1 MSKHTVLFELGC
13 EELPPK
19 NLKTLRD
26 ALQAETVKGL
36 KDAGLAFDLI
46 EAYAA
51 PRRLALKI
59 INVDA
64 AQADTQKRFDGPA
77 VQAAYDAEGKPTKAL
92 EGFMRGQGITAD
104 QVSTFQA
111 GKVEKVCYLKDV
123 QGQSLD
129 ALLPQILQTAL
140 DNLPIAKRMRSA
152 ASRTEFVRPV
162 KWVVL
167 LKDNAVVDATIQD
180 HKAGNVT
187 YGHRFHAPEA
197 ITLANAD
204 AYLDALRA
212 AKVVAN
218 FEERQAIIDQQVK
231 ALADEVNAIAIVPTD
246 LRDEVTALVEWPVAL
261 RASFEERFLAV
272 PQEALITT
280 MQDNQKYFCLVNA
293 DNKLQ
298 PYFITVSNIESK
310 DPTQIIEGNEKVVRP
325 RLSDAEFFFLQDQ
338 KQPLASRKEKLA
350 NMVFQAQ
357 LGTLWNK
364 SERIAKLA
372 VALSAI
378 TGANPADAEKAALLA
393 KCDLTSE
400 LVGEFPELQ
409 GIAGTYYARIE
420 GENDEVAEALGEQY
434 LPKFAG
440 DVLPQTKTG
449 TTIALADRLDTLTGI
464 FGIGQAPTGSKD
476 PFALRRSAIG
486 ILRLVTENNL
496 DVSIEELISLAAD
509 QYKFE
514 RKVLKLKTSTKSLD
528 DKIISANAKLP
539 ENLEGKWYV
548 DTSKIKGNAE
558 LPQPE
563 IEICTIL
570 TSPTVIQDAVAFLEG
585 RYRAKYEDQG
595 VAVDVIQAVQALSP
609 KSPLDFDKRVT
620 AVNHFRNLPEAAAL
634 AAANKRVANILA
646 KEAAPTGEIVES
658 KLLEDAEKALYAE
671 IQNVLPVVQPLLAAK
686 DYTAAL
692 SKLAA
697 LRAPIDAFFEGVM
710 VMADDAELK
719 ANRLRLLAQLRDLF
733 TSVADISVLQH

>member
-19 NLKTLRD
+19 SLKTLRD

-36 KDAGLAFDLI
+36 KDAGLAFDSI

-59 INVDA
+59 VNVDG

-92 EGFMRGQGITAD
+92 EGFMRGQGISID

-123 QGQSLD
+123 KGQSLD
-129 ALLPQILQTAL
+129 VLLPQILQTAL
-140 DNLPIAKRMRSA
+140 DHLPVAKRMRSA

-167 LKDNAVVDATIQD
+167 LKDDQVIDATIQD
-180 HKAGNVT
+180 HTAGNVT
-187 YGHRFHAPEA
+187 YGHRFHAPDA

-212 AKVVAN
+212 AKVVAS

-231 ALADEVNAIAIVPTD
+231 ALADEVNAIAIVPAD

-280 MQDNQKYFCLVNA
+280 MQDNQKYFCLVNS
-293 DNKLQ
+293 DHKLQ

-310 DPTQIIEGNEKVVRP
+310 DPKQIIEGNEKVVRP

-338 KQPLASRKEKLA
+338 KQPLASRSEKLA

-357 LGTLWNK
+357 LGTLWDK
-364 SERIAKLA
+364 TVRIAMLGVELTKFT
-372 VALSAI
+372 SAQV
-378 TGANPADAEKAALLA
+378 ADAERAAMLS

-409 GIAGTYYARIE
+409 GIAGTYYARLE

-440 DVLPQTKTG
+440 DVLPKTKTG
-449 TTIALADRLDTLTGI
+449 TTIALADRLDTLVGI

-486 ILRLVTENNL
+486 ILRLIIENNL
-496 DVSIEELISLAAD
+496 DVTIEALVNSALHAYGALITD
-509 QYKFE
+509 PN
-514 RKVLKLKTSTKSLD
+514 KTRS
-528 DKIISANAKLP
+528 
-539 ENLEGKWYV
+539 
-548 DTSKIKGNAE
+548 
-558 LPQPE
+558 
-563 IEICTIL
+563 
-570 TSPTVIQDAVAFLEG
+570 DAVAFLEG

-595 VAVDVIQAVQALSP
+595 VQVDVIQAVQAMSP
-609 KSPLDFDKRVT
+609 ASPLDFDKRVN

-646 KEAAPTGEIVES
+646 KEAAPEGSVVEAN
-658 KLLEDAEKALYAE
+658 LVEDAEKALFAE
-671 IQNVLPVVQPLLAAK
+671 LAKITPVVEPLFAAK

-692 SKLAA
+692 SALAA
-697 LRAPIDAFFEGVM
+697 LRVPVDAFFDGVM

-719 ANRLRLLAQLRDLF
+719 ANRLRMLAQLRDLF
-733 TSVADISVLQH
+733 TKVADISVLQH

>member
-19 NLKTLRD
+19 SLKTLRD
-26 ALQAETVKGL
+26 ALKAETEKGL
-36 KDAGLAFDLI
+36 KDAGLNFSAI

-59 INVDA
+59 VDVDA

-92 EGFMRGQGITAD
+92 EGFMRGQGITVD

-111 GKVEKVCYLKDV
+111 GKVEKICYLKDV
-123 QGQSLD
+123 KGQSLD
-129 ALLPQILQTAL
+129 QLLPQILQNAL

-167 LKDNAVVDATIQD
+167 LKDDQIVNATIQD
-180 HKAGNVT
+180 HQAGNVT

-204 AYLDALRA
+204 AYLDALRKA
-212 AKVVAN
+212 YVIAN
-218 FEERQAIIDQQVK
+218 FEERQAIIDGQVK
-231 ALADEVNAIAIVPTD
+231 ALADEVNATAIVPSD
-246 LRDEVTALVEWPVAL
+246 LRDEVTSLVEWPVAL

-272 PQEALITT
+272 PQEALITS

-293 DNKLQ
+293 EGKLQ

-310 DPTQIIEGNEKVVRP
+310 DPQQIIEGNEKVVRP

-338 KQPLASRKEKLA
+338 KKPLASRSEKLA
-350 NMVFQAQ
+350 NMVFQAE

-372 VALSAI
+372 VALAPI
-378 TGANPADAEKAALLA
+378 TGAKVEDAEKAALLA

-409 GIAGTYYARIE
+409 GIAGTYYARLE

-440 DVLPQTKTG
+440 DVLPKTKTG

-496 DVSIEELISLAAD
+496 DVSIEELIKLALAAYGD
-509 QYKFE
+509 
-514 RKVLKLKTSTKSLD
+514 VLKDHDKTL
-528 DKIISANAKLP
+528 A
-539 ENLEGKWYV
+539 
-548 DTSKIKGNAE
+548 
-558 LPQPE
+558 
-563 IEICTIL
+563 
-570 TSPTVIQDAVAFLEG
+570 DAVAFLEG

-609 KSPLDFDKRVT
+609 KSPLDFDKRVN

-646 KEAAPTGEIVES
+646 KEATPEGAVVEVN
-658 KLLEDAEKALYAE
+658 LVEAAEKALFAE
-671 IQNVLPVVQPLLAAK
+671 LQAITPVVEPLLAAK
-686 DYTAAL
+686 DYTEAL

-697 LRAPIDAFFEGVM
+697 LRAPIDAFFDGVM
-710 VMADDAELK
+710 VMAEDAELK
-719 ANRLRLLAQLRDLF
+719 ANRLRLLAQLRGLF

>member
-19 NLKTLRD
+19 SLKTLRD

-36 KDAGLAFDLI
+36 KDAGLAFDSI

-59 INVDA
+59 VNVDG

-92 EGFMRGQGITAD
+92 EGFMRGQGISID

-123 QGQSLD
+123 KGQSLD
-129 ALLPQILQTAL
+129 VLLPQILQTAL
-140 DNLPIAKRMRSA
+140 DHLPVAKRMRSA

-167 LKDNAVVDATIQD
+167 LKDDQVIDATIQD
-180 HKAGNVT
+180 HTAANVT
-187 YGHRFHAPEA
+187 YGHRFHAPDA

-212 AKVVAN
+212 AKVVAS

-231 ALADEVNAIAIVPTD
+231 ALADEVNAIAIVPAD
-246 LRDEVTALVEWPVAL
+246 LRDEVTSLVEWPVAL

-280 MQDNQKYFCLVNA
+280 MQDNQKYFCLVNS
-293 DNKLQ
+293 DHKLQ

-310 DPTQIIEGNEKVVRP
+310 DPKQIIEGNEKVVRP

-338 KQPLASRKEKLA
+338 KQPLASRSEKLA

-357 LGTLWNK
+357 LGTLWDK
-364 SERIAKLA
+364 TVRIAMLA
-372 VALSAI
+372 VELTKF
-378 TGANPADAEKAALLA
+378 TGAQVADAERAAMLS

-409 GIAGTYYARIE
+409 GIAGTYYARLE

-440 DVLPQTKTG
+440 DVLPKTKTG
-449 TTIALADRLDTLTGI
+449 TTIALADRLDTLVGI

-486 ILRLVTENNL
+486 ILRLIIENNL
-496 DVSIEELISLAAD
+496 NVTIEALVNSALHAYGALITD
-509 QYKFE
+509 PN
-514 RKVLKLKTSTKSLD
+514 KTRS
-528 DKIISANAKLP
+528 
-539 ENLEGKWYV
+539 
-548 DTSKIKGNAE
+548 
-558 LPQPE
+558 
-563 IEICTIL
+563 
-570 TSPTVIQDAVAFLEG
+570 DAVAFLEG

-595 VAVDVIQAVQALSP
+595 VQVDVIQAVQAMSP
-609 KSPLDFDKRVT
+609 ASPLDFDKRVN

-646 KEAAPTGEIVES
+646 KEAAPEGSVVEAN
-658 KLLEDAEKALYAE
+658 LVEDAEKALFAE
-671 IQNVLPVVQPLLAAK
+671 LAKITPVVEPLFAAK

-692 SKLAA
+692 SALAA
-697 LRAPIDAFFEGVM
+697 LRVPVDAFFDGVM

-719 ANRLRLLAQLRDLF
+719 ANRLRMLAQLRDLF
-733 TSVADISVLQH
+733 TKVADISVLQH

>member
-19 NLKTLRD
+19 SLKTLRD

-36 KDAGLAFDLI
+36 KDAGLAFDSI

-59 INVDA
+59 MNVDG
-64 AQADTQKRFDGPA
+64 AQVDTQKRFDGPA

-92 EGFMRGQGITAD
+92 EGFMRGQGISID

-123 QGQSLD
+123 KGQSLD
-129 ALLPQILQTAL
+129 VLLPQILQTAL
-140 DNLPIAKRMRSA
+140 DHLPVAKRMRSA

-167 LKDNAVVDATIQD
+167 LKDDQVIEASIQD
-180 HKAGNVT
+180 HTAGNVT
-187 YGHRFHAPEA
+187 YGHRFHAPDA

-212 AKVVAN
+212 AKVVAS

-231 ALADEVNAIAIVPTD
+231 ALADEVNAIAIVPAD

-280 MQDNQKYFCLVNA
+280 MQDNQKYFCLVNS
-293 DNKLQ
+293 DHKLQ

-310 DPTQIIEGNEKVVRP
+310 DPKQIIEGNEKVVRP

-338 KQPLASRKEKLA
+338 KQPLASRSEKLA

-357 LGTLWNK
+357 LGTLWDK
-364 SERIAKLA
+364 TVRIAMLA
-372 VALSAI
+372 VELTKF
-378 TGANPADAEKAALLA
+378 TGAQVADAERAAMLS

-409 GIAGTYYARIE
+409 GIAGTYYARLE

-440 DVLPQTKTG
+440 DVLPKTKTG
-449 TTIALADRLDTLTGI
+449 TTIALADRLDTLVGI

-486 ILRLVTENNL
+486 ILRLIIENNL
-496 DVSIEELISLAAD
+496 DVTIEALVNSALHTYGALITD
-509 QYKFE
+509 PN
-514 RKVLKLKTSTKSLD
+514 KTRS
-528 DKIISANAKLP
+528 
-539 ENLEGKWYV
+539 
-548 DTSKIKGNAE
+548 
-558 LPQPE
+558 
-563 IEICTIL
+563 
-570 TSPTVIQDAVAFLEG
+570 DAVAFLEG

-595 VAVDVIQAVQALSP
+595 VQVDVIQAVQAMSP
-609 KSPLDFDKRVT
+609 ASPLDFDKRVN

-646 KEAAPTGEIVES
+646 KEAAPEGLVVEAS
-658 KLLEDAEKALYAE
+658 LIEDAEKALFAE
-671 IQNVLPVVQPLLAAK
+671 LAKITPVVEPLFAAK

-692 SKLAA
+692 SALAA
-697 LRAPIDAFFEGVM
+697 LRAPVDAFFDGVM
-710 VMADDAELK
+710 VMADDSELK

-733 TSVADISVLQH
+733 TKVADISVLQH

>member
-1 MSKHTVLFELGC
+1 MSKYTVLFELGC

-19 NLKTLRD
+19 SLKTLRD

-36 KDAGLAFDLI
+36 KDAGLAFDSI

-59 INVDA
+59 VNVDG

-92 EGFMRGQGITAD
+92 EGFMRSQGISID

-123 QGQSLD
+123 KGQSLD
-129 ALLPQILQTAL
+129 VLLPQILQTAL
-140 DNLPIAKRMRSA
+140 DHLPVAKRMRSA

-167 LKDNAVVDATIQD
+167 LKDDQVIEASIQD
-180 HKAGNVT
+180 HTAGNVT
-187 YGHRFHAPEA
+187 YGHRFHAPDA

-204 AYLDALRA
+204 AYLDALRT
-212 AKVVAN
+212 AKVVAS

-231 ALADEVNAIAIVPTD
+231 ALADEVNAIAIVPAD
-246 LRDEVTALVEWPVAL
+246 LRDEVTSLVEWPVAL

-280 MQDNQKYFCLVNA
+280 MQDNQKYFCLINS
-293 DNKLQ
+293 DHKLQ

-310 DPTQIIEGNEKVVRP
+310 DPKQIIEGNEKVVRP

-338 KQPLASRKEKLA
+338 KQPLASRSEKLA

-357 LGTLWNK
+357 LGTLWDK
-364 SERIAKLA
+364 TVRIAMLA
-372 VALSAI
+372 VELTKFTSAQV
-378 TGANPADAEKAALLA
+378 ADAERAAMLS

-409 GIAGTYYARIE
+409 GIAGTYYARLE

-440 DVLPQTKTG
+440 DVLPKTKTG
-449 TTIALADRLDTLTGI
+449 TTIALADRLDTLVGI

-486 ILRLVTENNL
+486 ILRLIIENNL
-496 DVSIEELISLAAD
+496 DVTIEALVNSALHAYGALITD
-509 QYKFE
+509 PN
-514 RKVLKLKTSTKSLD
+514 KTRS
-528 DKIISANAKLP
+528 
-539 ENLEGKWYV
+539 
-548 DTSKIKGNAE
+548 
-558 LPQPE
+558 
-563 IEICTIL
+563 
-570 TSPTVIQDAVAFLEG
+570 DAVAFLEG

-595 VAVDVIQAVQALSP
+595 VQVDVIQAVQAMSP
-609 KSPLDFDKRVT
+609 ASPLDFDKRVN

-646 KEAAPTGEIVES
+646 KEAAPEGLVVEAN
-658 KLLEDAEKALYAE
+658 LVEDAEKALFAE
-671 IQNVLPVVQPLLAAK
+671 LAKITPVVEPLFAAK

-692 SKLAA
+692 SALAA
-697 LRAPIDAFFEGVM
+697 LRAPVDAFFDGVM
-710 VMADDAELK
+710 VMADDADLK
-719 ANRLRLLAQLRDLF
+719 ANRLRMLAQLRDLF
-733 TSVADISVLQH
+733 TKVADISVLQH

>member
-19 NLKTLRD
+19 SLKKLRD
-26 ALQAETVKGL
+26 ALNAETAKGL
-36 KDAGLAFDLI
+36 KDAGLAFDSI

-59 INVDA
+59 VNLDG

-77 VQAAYDAEGKPTKAL
+77 VQAAFDAEGKPTRAL

-104 QVSTFQA
+104 QVTTFQA

-129 ALLPQILQTAL
+129 VLLPQILQAAL

-167 LKDNAVVDATIQD
+167 LKDNDVIDATIQD
-180 HKAGNVT
+180 HQAANVT

-197 ITLANAD
+197 ITLAHAD
-204 AYLDALRA
+204 EYLAKLKTAY
-212 AKVVAN
+212 VIAN
-218 FEERQAIIDQQVK
+218 FEERQAIIDGQVK
-231 ALADEVNAIAIVPTD
+231 ALADEVNAIAIVPSD

-272 PQEALITT
+272 
-280 MQDNQKYFCLVNA
+280 QDNQKYFCLVNA

-310 DPTQIIEGNEKVVRP
+310 DPAQIIEGNEKVVRP

-350 NMVFQAQ
+350 NMVFQAE

-372 VALSAI
+372 VALAPI

-409 GIAGTYYARIE
+409 GIAGTYYARLE
-420 GENDEVAEALGEQY
+420 GENHEVAEALGEQY

-464 FGIGQAPTGSKD
+464 FGINQAPTGSKD

-496 DVSIEELISLAAD
+496 DVSIEDLIKLALAAYGD
-509 QYKFE
+509 VVKDHA
-514 RKVLKLKTSTKSLD
+514 KTL
-528 DKIISANAKLP
+528 A
-539 ENLEGKWYV
+539 
-548 DTSKIKGNAE
+548 
-558 LPQPE
+558 
-563 IEICTIL
+563 
-570 TSPTVIQDAVAFLEG
+570 DAVNFLEG

-609 KSPLDFDKRVT
+609 KSPLDFDKRVN

-646 KEAAPTGEIVES
+646 KETAPTGEVVEAN
-658 KLLEDAEKALYAE
+658 LVEDAEKALFAE
-671 IQNVLPVVQPLLAAK
+671 LAKINPVVQPLFAAK

-692 SKLAA
+692 SALAA

-733 TSVADISVLQH
+733 TKVADISVLQH

>member
-19 NLKTLRD
+19 SLKTLRD
-26 ALQAETVKGL
+26 ALRAETVKGL
-36 KDAGLAFDLI
+36 KDAGLAFDSI

-59 INVDA
+59 VNVDG

-92 EGFMRGQGITAD
+92 EGFMRGQGISID

-123 QGQSLD
+123 KGQSLD
-129 ALLPQILQTAL
+129 VLLPQILQTAL
-140 DNLPIAKRMRSA
+140 DHLPVAKRMRSA

-167 LKDNAVVDATIQD
+167 LKDDQVIDATIQD
-180 HKAGNVT
+180 HTAGNVT
-187 YGHRFHAPEA
+187 YGHRFHAPDA

-212 AKVVAN
+212 AKVVAS

-231 ALADEVNAIAIVPTD
+231 ALADEVNAIAIVPAD
-246 LRDEVTALVEWPVAL
+246 LRDEVTSLVEWPVAL

-280 MQDNQKYFCLVNA
+280 MQDNQKYFCLVNS
-293 DNKLQ
+293 DHKLQ

-310 DPTQIIEGNEKVVRP
+310 DPKQIIEGNEKVVRP

-338 KQPLASRKEKLA
+338 KQPLASRSEKLA

-357 LGTLWNK
+357 LGTLWDK
-364 SERIAKLA
+364 TVRIAMLA
-372 VALSAI
+372 VELTKF
-378 TGANPADAEKAALLA
+378 TGAQVADAERAAMLS

-409 GIAGTYYARIE
+409 GIAGTYYARLE

-440 DVLPQTKTG
+440 DVLPKTKTG
-449 TTIALADRLDTLTGI
+449 TTIALSDRLDTLVGI

-486 ILRLVTENNL
+486 ILRLIIENNL
-496 DVSIEELISLAAD
+496 DVTIEALVNSALHAYGALITD
-509 QYKFE
+509 PN
-514 RKVLKLKTSTKSLD
+514 KTRS
-528 DKIISANAKLP
+528 
-539 ENLEGKWYV
+539 
-548 DTSKIKGNAE
+548 
-558 LPQPE
+558 
-563 IEICTIL
+563 
-570 TSPTVIQDAVAFLEG
+570 DAVAFLEG

-595 VAVDVIQAVQALSP
+595 VQVDVIQAVQAMSP
-609 KSPLDFDKRVT
+609 ASPLDFDKRVN

-646 KEAAPTGEIVES
+646 KEAAPEGLVVEAS
-658 KLLEDAEKALYAE
+658 LIEDAEKALFAE
-671 IQNVLPVVQPLLAAK
+671 LAKITPVVEPLFAAK

-692 SKLAA
+692 SALAA
-697 LRAPIDAFFEGVM
+697 LRAPVDAFFDGVM
-710 VMADDAELK
+710 VMADDSELK

-733 TSVADISVLQH
+733 TKVADISVLQH

>member
-19 NLKTLRD
+19 SLKTLRD

-123 QGQSLD
+123 KGQSLD
-129 ALLPQILQTAL
+129 VLLPQILQTAL

-167 LKDNAVVDATIQD
+167 LKDNDVVDATIQD

-204 AYLDALRA
+204 TYLDALRA

-231 ALADEVNAIAIVPTD
+231 ALADEVNAIAIVPAD

-464 FGIGQAPTGSKD
+464 FGIGQLPTGSKD

-486 ILRLVTENNL
+486 ILRLIIENEI
-496 DVSIEELISLAAD
+496 DC
-509 QYKFE
+509 
-514 RKVLKLKTSTKSLD
+514 SLD
-528 DKIISANAKLP
+528 DLLKPAIKQYEL
-539 ENLEGKWYV
+539 ENRIADPVKTFRETY
-548 DTSKIKGNAE
+548 
-558 LPQPE
+558 QF
-563 IEICTIL
+563 L
-570 TSPTVIQDAVAFLEG
+570 TG
-585 RYRAKYEDQG
+585 RYRAMYEDQG
-595 VAVDVIQAVQALSP
+595 ISVDTILAVSELPYTPQTF
-609 KSPLDFDKRVT
+609 PLDFDKRIK
-620 AVNHFRNLPEAAAL
+620 AVQFFRELPEAAAL

-646 KEAAPTGEIVES
+646 KEATPEGAVVEA
-658 KLLEDAEKALYAE
+658 KLVEDAEKALFAE
-671 IQNVLPVVQPLLAAK
+671 LQAITPVVEPLLAAK
-686 DYTAAL
+686 DYTEAL

-719 ANRLRLLAQLRDLF
+719 ANRLRLLVQLRDLF
-733 TSVADISVLQH
+733 TSVADVSVLQH

>member
-19 NLKTLRD
+19 SLKTLRD

-36 KDAGLAFDLI
+36 KDAGLAFDSI

-59 INVDA
+59 VNVDG

-92 EGFMRGQGITAD
+92 EGFMRGQGISID

-123 QGQSLD
+123 KGQSLD
-129 ALLPQILQTAL
+129 VLLPQILQTAL
-140 DNLPIAKRMRSA
+140 DHLPVAKRMRSA

-167 LKDNAVVDATIQD
+167 LKDDQVIDATIQD
-180 HKAGNVT
+180 HTAANVT
-187 YGHRFHAPEA
+187 YGHRFHAPDA

-212 AKVVAN
+212 AKVVAS

-231 ALADEVNAIAIVPTD
+231 ALADEVNAIAIVPAD
-246 LRDEVTALVEWPVAL
+246 LRDEVTSLVEWPVAL

-280 MQDNQKYFCLVNA
+280 MQDNQKYFCLVNS
-293 DNKLQ
+293 DHKLQ

-310 DPTQIIEGNEKVVRP
+310 APKQIIEGNEKVVRP

-338 KQPLASRKEKLA
+338 KQPLASRSEKLA

-357 LGTLWNK
+357 LGTLWDK
-364 SERIAKLA
+364 TVRIAMLA
-372 VALSAI
+372 VELTKF
-378 TGANPADAEKAALLA
+378 TGAQVADAERAAMLS

-409 GIAGTYYARIE
+409 GIAGTYYARLE

-440 DVLPQTKTG
+440 DVLPKTKTG
-449 TTIALADRLDTLTGI
+449 TTIALADRLDTLVGI

-486 ILRLVTENNL
+486 ILRLIIENNL
-496 DVSIEELISLAAD
+496 DVTIEALVNSALHAYGALITD
-509 QYKFE
+509 PN
-514 RKVLKLKTSTKSLD
+514 KTRS
-528 DKIISANAKLP
+528 
-539 ENLEGKWYV
+539 
-548 DTSKIKGNAE
+548 
-558 LPQPE
+558 
-563 IEICTIL
+563 
-570 TSPTVIQDAVAFLEG
+570 DAVAFLEG

-595 VAVDVIQAVQALSP
+595 VQVDVIQAVQAMSP
-609 KSPLDFDKRVT
+609 ASPLDFDKRVN

-646 KEAAPTGEIVES
+646 KEAAPEGSVVEAN
-658 KLLEDAEKALYAE
+658 LVEDAEKALFAE
-671 IQNVLPVVQPLLAAK
+671 LAKITPVVEPLFAAK

-692 SKLAA
+692 SALAA
-697 LRAPIDAFFEGVM
+697 LRAPVDAFFDGVM
-710 VMADDAELK
+710 VMADDTDLK
-719 ANRLRLLAQLRDLF
+719 ANRLRMLAQLRDLF
-733 TSVADISVLQH
+733 TKVADISVLQH

>member
-19 NLKTLRD
+19 SLKTLRD
-26 ALQAETVKGL
+26 ALKAETEKGL
-36 KDAGLAFDLI
+36 KDAGLNFATI

-59 INVDA
+59 VDVDA

-92 EGFMRGQGITAD
+92 EGFMRGQGITVD

-123 QGQSLD
+123 KGQNLD
-129 ALLPQILQTAL
+129 QLLPQILQNAL

-167 LKDNAVVDATIQD
+167 LKDDQVVDATIQD

-204 AYLDALRA
+204 AYLDALRKA
-212 AKVVAN
+212 YVIAN
-218 FEERQAIIDQQVK
+218 FEERQAIIDGQVK
-231 ALADEVNAIAIVPTD
+231 ALADEVNATAIVPSD
-246 LRDEVTALVEWPVAL
+246 LRDEVTSLVEWPVAL

-272 PQEALITT
+272 PQEALITS

-293 DNKLQ
+293 EGKLQ

-310 DPTQIIEGNEKVVRP
+310 DPQQIIEGNEKVVRP

-338 KQPLASRKEKLA
+338 KQPLASRKTKLA

-372 VALSAI
+372 VELAKI
-378 TGANPADAEKAALLA
+378 TGATAADAEKAALLA

-409 GIAGTYYARIE
+409 GIAGTYYARLE

-440 DVLPQTKTG
+440 DVLPKTKTG

-496 DVSIEELISLAAD
+496 DVSIEALIKLALAAYGD
-509 QYKFE
+509 
-514 RKVLKLKTSTKSLD
+514 VLKDHYKTL
-528 DKIISANAKLP
+528 A
-539 ENLEGKWYV
+539 
-548 DTSKIKGNAE
+548 
-558 LPQPE
+558 
-563 IEICTIL
+563 
-570 TSPTVIQDAVAFLEG
+570 DAVAFLEG

-609 KSPLDFDKRVT
+609 KSPLDFDKRVN

-646 KEAAPTGEIVES
+646 KEATPEGAVVEVN
-658 KLLEDAEKALYAE
+658 LVETAEKALFAE
-671 IQNVLPVVQPLLAAK
+671 LQAITPVVEPLLAAK
-686 DYTAAL
+686 DYTEAL

-697 LRAPIDAFFEGVM
+697 LRAPIDAFFDGVM
-710 VMADDAELK
+710 VMAEDAELK
-719 ANRLRLLAQLRDLF
+719 ANRLRLLAQLRGLF

>member
-19 NLKTLRD
+19 SLKTLRD
-26 ALQAETVKGL
+26 ALTAETVKGL
-36 KDAGLAFDLI
+36 NDAGLAFDAI

-59 INVDA
+59 VNVDG

-77 VQAAYDAEGKPTKAL
+77 KQAAFDAEGKPTKAL
-92 EGFMRGQGITAD
+92 EGFMRGQGITVD

-123 QGQSLD
+123 KGQSLD
-129 ALLPQILQTAL
+129 VLLPQILQTAL

-167 LKDNAVVDATIQD
+167 LKDNDVVDATIQD

-204 AYLDALRA
+204 AYLDALRKA
-212 AKVVAN
+212 YVIAN
-218 FEERQAIIDQQVK
+218 FEERQAIIDGQVK
-231 ALADEVNAIAIVPTD
+231 ALADEVNAIAIVPSD

-409 GIAGTYYARIE
+409 GIAGTYYARLE

-440 DVLPQTKTG
+440 DVLPKTKTG

-496 DVSIEELISLAAD
+496 DVSIEELIKLALTAYGD
-509 QYKFE
+509 VIKDHD
-514 RKVLKLKTSTKSLD
+514 KTL
-528 DKIISANAKLP
+528 A
-539 ENLEGKWYV
+539 
-548 DTSKIKGNAE
+548 
-558 LPQPE
+558 
-563 IEICTIL
+563 
-570 TSPTVIQDAVAFLEG
+570 DAVAFLEG

-595 VAVDVIQAVQALSP
+595 VEVDVIQAVQALSP
-609 KSPLDFDKRVT
+609 KSPLDFDKRVN

-658 KLLEDAEKALYAE
+658 KLVEDAEKALYTE
-671 IQNVLPVVQPLLAAK
+671 IQNLLPVVQPLLAAK
-686 DYTAAL
+686 DYTEAL

-697 LRAPIDAFFEGVM
+697 LRAPIDAFFDNVM
-710 VMADDAELK
+710 VMAEDAELK
-719 ANRLRLLAQLRDLF
+719 ANRLRILAQLRGLF
-733 TSVADISVLQH
+733 TAVADISVLQH

>member
-19 NLKTLRD
+19 SLKTLRD

-123 QGQSLD
+123 KGQSLD
-129 ALLPQILQTAL
+129 VLLPQILQTAL

-167 LKDNAVVDATIQD
+167 LKDNTVVEATIQD

-197 ITLANAD
+197 IILANAD

-231 ALADEVNAIAIVPTD
+231 ALADEVNAIAIVPAD

-280 MQDNQKYFCLVNA
+280 MQDNQKYFCLVNS

-357 LGTLWNK
+357 LGTLWDK

-372 VALSAI
+372 VALAPI

-464 FGIGQAPTGSKD
+464 FGIGQLPTGSKD
-476 PFALRRSAIG
+476 PFTLRRSAIG
-486 ILRLVTENNL
+486 ILRLIIENEI
-496 DVSIEELISLAAD
+496 DC
-509 QYKFE
+509 
-514 RKVLKLKTSTKSLD
+514 SLD
-528 DKIISANAKLP
+528 DLLKPAIKQYEL
-539 ENLEGKWYV
+539 ENRIADPVKTFRETY
-548 DTSKIKGNAE
+548 
-558 LPQPE
+558 QF
-563 IEICTIL
+563 L
-570 TSPTVIQDAVAFLEG
+570 TG
-585 RYRAKYEDQG
+585 RYRAMYEDQG
-595 VAVDVIQAVQALSP
+595 ISVDTILAVSELPYTPQTF
-609 KSPLDFDKRVT
+609 PLDFDKRIK
-620 AVNHFRNLPEAAAL
+620 AVQFFRELPEAAAL

-646 KEAAPTGEIVES
+646 KEATPEGAVVEA
-658 KLLEDAEKALYAE
+658 KLVEDAEKALFAE
-671 IQNVLPVVQPLLAAK
+671 LQAITPVVEPLLAAK
-686 DYTAAL
+686 DYTEAL

-697 LRAPIDAFFEGVM
+697 LRAPIDAFFDGVM
-710 VMADDAELK
+710 VMADDADLK

-733 TSVADISVLQH
+733 TAIADVSVLQS

>member
-19 NLKTLRD
+19 SLKTLRD

-36 KDAGLAFDLI
+36 KDAGLNFASI

-59 INVDA
+59 VDIDA

-92 EGFMRGQGITAD
+92 EGFMRGQGITVE
-104 QVSTFQA
+104 QLSTFQA

-123 QGQSLD
+123 KGQSLD

-167 LKDNAVVDATIQD
+167 LKDDQVIEATIQD

-197 ITLANAD
+197 VTLAHANDYLAALEK
-204 AYLDALRA
+204 AY
-212 AKVVAN
+212 VVAN
-218 FEERQAIIDQQVK
+218 FEKRQATIQEQVK
-231 ALADEVNAIAIVPTD
+231 KLADEVNATAIVPAD
-246 LRDEVTALVEWPVAL
+246 LLDEVTSLVEWPVAL
-261 RASFEERFLAV
+261 RATFEERYLAV

-280 MQDNQKYFCLVNA
+280 MQDNQKYFCLINA
-293 DNKLQ
+293 EGKLQ

-357 LGTLWNK
+357 LGTLWDK
-364 SERIAKLA
+364 STRIAKLA
-372 VALSAI
+372 VALSSI
-378 TGANPADAEKAALLA
+378 TGVNPADAEKAALLA

-420 GENDEVAEALGEQY
+420 GENTEVSEALGEQY

-440 DVLPQTKTG
+440 DVLPKTKTG
-449 TTIALADRLDTLTGI
+449 TTIALADRLDTLVGI

-486 ILRLVTENNL
+486 ILRLIIENEL
-496 DVSIEELISLAAD
+496 DVTIEELVNLALQGYGD
-509 QYKFE
+509 IVKDHD
-514 RKVLKLKTSTKSLD
+514 KTR
-528 DKIISANAKLP
+528 A
-539 ENLEGKWYV
+539 
-548 DTSKIKGNAE
+548 
-558 LPQPE
+558 
-563 IEICTIL
+563 
-570 TSPTVIQDAVAFLEG
+570 DAVAFLEG

-595 VAVDVIQAVQALSP
+595 VAVDVLQAVQALAP
-609 KSPLDFDKRVT
+609 KSPLDFDKRVN
-620 AVNHFRNLPEAAAL
+620 AVNHFRTLPEAAAL

-646 KEAAPTGEIVES
+646 KEATPEGSVVEAN
-658 KLLEDAEKALYAE
+658 LVEAAEKALFAE
-671 IQNVLPVVQPLLAAK
+671 LQAVTPVVEPLLAAK

-697 LRAPIDAFFEGVM
+697 LRAPIDAFFDGVM
-710 VMADDAELK
+710 VMADDADLK
-719 ANRLRLLAQLRDLF
+719 ANRLRLLAQLRNLF
-733 TSVADISVLQH
+733 TAVADVSVLQG

>member
-19 NLKTLRD
+19 SLKTLRD
-26 ALQAETVKGL
+26 ALKAETEKGL
-36 KDAGLAFDLI
+36 NEAGLAFEAI

-59 INVDA
+59 VNVDA

-123 QGQSLD
+123 KGQSLD
-129 ALLPQILQTAL
+129 VLLPQILQTAL

-167 LKDNAVVDATIQD
+167 LKDNAVIDASIQD
-180 HKAGNVT
+180 HKTGNVT

-197 ITLANAD
+197 IVLANPN
-204 AYLDALRA
+204 AYLDALRQA
-212 AKVVAN
+212 YVVAD
-218 FEERQAIIDQQVK
+218 FAERQTIIDQQVK
-231 ALADEVNAIAIVPTD
+231 ALADEVNATAIVPAD

-338 KQPLASRKEKLA
+338 KQPLASRKDKLA

-440 DVLPQTKTG
+440 DVLPKTKTG
-449 TTIALADRLDTLTGI
+449 TTLALADRLDTLTGI

-496 DVSIEELISLAAD
+496 DVSIEELIKLALAAYGD
-509 QYKFE
+509 
-514 RKVLKLKTSTKSLD
+514 VLKDHAKTL
-528 DKIISANAKLP
+528 A
-539 ENLEGKWYV
+539 
-548 DTSKIKGNAE
+548 
-558 LPQPE
+558 
-563 IEICTIL
+563 
-570 TSPTVIQDAVAFLEG
+570 DAVAFLEG

-620 AVNHFRNLPEAAAL
+620 AVNHFRDLPEAAAL

-646 KEAAPTGEIVES
+646 KEAAPTGEIIIDKLVEN
-658 KLLEDAEKALYAE
+658 AEKSLFKE
-671 IQNVLPVVQPLLAAK
+671 ILEIWPVVQPLLDAK
-686 DYTAAL
+686 DYTTAL

-719 ANRLRLLAQLRDLF
+719 ANRLRLLAQLRELF

>member
-19 NLKTLRD
+19 SLKTLRD
-26 ALQAETVKGL
+26 ALKAETEKGL
-36 KDAGLAFDLI
+36 NEAGLAFEAI

-59 INVDA
+59 VNVDA

-123 QGQSLD
+123 KGQSLD
-129 ALLPQILQTAL
+129 VLLPQILQTAL

-167 LKDNAVVDATIQD
+167 LKDNAVIDASIQD
-180 HKAGNVT
+180 HKTGNVT

-197 ITLANAD
+197 IVLANPN
-204 AYLDALRA
+204 AYLDALRQA
-212 AKVVAN
+212 YVVAD
-218 FEERQAIIDQQVK
+218 FAERQTIIDQQVK
-231 ALADEVNAIAIVPTD
+231 ALADEVNATAIVPAD

-338 KQPLASRKEKLA
+338 KQPLASRKDKLA

-440 DVLPQTKTG
+440 DVLPKTKTG
-449 TTIALADRLDTLTGI
+449 TTLALADRLDTLTGI

-496 DVSIEELISLAAD
+496 DVSIEELIKLALAA
-509 QYKFE
+509 YGA
-514 RKVLKLKTSTKSLD
+514 VLKDHAKTL
-528 DKIISANAKLP
+528 A
-539 ENLEGKWYV
+539 
-548 DTSKIKGNAE
+548 
-558 LPQPE
+558 
-563 IEICTIL
+563 
-570 TSPTVIQDAVAFLEG
+570 DAVAFLEG

-620 AVNHFRNLPEAAAL
+620 AVNHFRDLPEAAAL

-646 KEAAPTGEIVES
+646 KEAAPTGEIVEA
-658 KLLEDAEKALYAE
+658 KLVEDAEKALYSE
-671 IQNVLPVVQPLLAAK
+671 IQNILPVVQPLLDAK
-686 DYTAAL
+686 DYTTAL

-719 ANRLRLLAQLRDLF
+719 ANRLRLLAQLRELF

>member
-19 NLKTLRD
+19 SLKTLRD
-26 ALQAETVKGL
+26 ALQAETEKGL
-36 KDAGLAFDLI
+36 KDAGLAFDSI

-59 INVDA
+59 INVDG

-123 QGQSLD
+123 KGQSLD
-129 ALLPQILQTAL
+129 VLLPQILQTTL

-167 LKDNAVVDATIQD
+167 LKDNDVVDATIQD

-231 ALADEVNAIAIVPTD
+231 ALADEVNAIAIVPAD

-486 ILRLVTENNL
+486 ILR
-496 DVSIEELISLAAD
+496 
-509 QYKFE
+509 
-514 RKVLKLKTSTKSLD
+514 
-528 DKIISANAKLP
+528 
-539 ENLEGKWYV
+539 
-548 DTSKIKGNAE
+548 
-558 LPQPE
+558 
-563 IEICTIL
+563 
-570 TSPTVIQDAVAFLEG
+570 
-585 RYRAKYEDQG
+585 
-595 VAVDVIQAVQALSP
+595 
-609 KSPLDFDKRVT
+609 
-620 AVNHFRNLPEAAAL
+620 
-634 AAANKRVANILA
+634 
-646 KEAAPTGEIVES
+646 
-658 KLLEDAEKALYAE
+658 
-671 IQNVLPVVQPLLAAK
+671 
-686 DYTAAL
+686 
-692 SKLAA
+692 
-697 LRAPIDAFFEGVM
+697 
-710 VMADDAELK
+710 
-719 ANRLRLLAQLRDLF
+719 
-733 TSVADISVLQH
+733 

>member
-19 NLKTLRD
+19 SLKNLRD
-26 ALQAETVKGL
+26 ALKAETVKGL
-36 KDAGLAFDLI
+36 NDAGLAFDSV

-59 INVDA
+59 INVDG

-77 VQAAYDAEGKPTKAL
+77 VQAAYDSEGKPTKAL
-92 EGFMRGQGITAD
+92 EGFMRGQGITVD

-123 QGQSLD
+123 KGQSLD
-129 ALLPQILQTAL
+129 ALLPQIMQHAL

-167 LKDNAVVDATIQD
+167 LKDDQIIDATIQD
-180 HKAGNVT
+180 HQAGNVT

-197 ITLANAD
+197 ITLNTAND
-204 AYLDALRA
+204 YLDALRKA
-212 AKVVAN
+212 HVIAD

-231 ALADEVNAIAIVPTD
+231 ALADEVNATAIVPSD

-280 MQDNQKYFCLVNA
+280 MQDNQKYFCLVDSN
-293 DNKLQ
+293 NKLQ

-350 NMVFQAQ
+350 NMVFQAE
-357 LGTLWNK
+357 LGTLWDK
-364 SERIAKLA
+364 STRIAKLA
-372 VALSAI
+372 VALSPI
-378 TGANPADAEKAALLA
+378 TGANAADAEKAALLA

-409 GIAGTYYARIE
+409 GIAGTYYARLE
-420 GENDEVAEALGEQY
+420 GENHEVSEALGEQY

-449 TTIALADRLDTLTGI
+449 TTIALADRLDTLVGI

-486 ILRLVTENNL
+486 ILRLVTENDL
-496 DVSIEELISLAAD
+496 DVSIEQLIDLALGAYGD
-509 QYKFE
+509 VIKDHD
-514 RKVLKLKTSTKSLD
+514 KTR
-528 DKIISANAKLP
+528 A
-539 ENLEGKWYV
+539 
-548 DTSKIKGNAE
+548 
-558 LPQPE
+558 
-563 IEICTIL
+563 
-570 TSPTVIQDAVAFLEG
+570 DAVAFLEG

-609 KSPLDFDKRVT
+609 KSPVDFDKRVN
-620 AVNHFRNLPEAAAL
+620 AVNHFRDLAEAAAL

-646 KEAAPTGEIVES
+646 KEATPTGDVVEAN
-658 KLLEDAEKALYAE
+658 LVEDAEKALYAE
-671 IQNVLPVVQPLLAAK
+671 IKAVKPVIEPLLAAK

-692 SKLAA
+692 SQLAA
-697 LRAPIDAFFEGVM
+697 LRAPIDAFFDNVM

-719 ANRLRLLAQLRDLF
+719 ANRLRLLAQIRALF
-733 TSVADISVLQH
+733 TSIADISVLQH

>member
-19 NLKTLRD
+19 SLKTLRD

-36 KDAGLAFDLI
+36 KDAGLAFDSI

-59 INVDA
+59 VNVDG

-77 VQAAYDAEGKPTKAL
+77 LQAAYDAEGKPTKAL

-111 GKVEKVCYLKDV
+111 DV
-123 QGQSLD
+123 KGQSLD

-167 LKDNAVVDATIQD
+167 LKDNDVIDATIQD
-180 HKAGNVT
+180 HKAGNLT

-197 ITLANAD
+197 ISLTNSD
-204 AYLDALRA
+204 DYLPKLKA
-212 AKVVAN
+212 AHVVAS

-231 ALADEVNAIAIVPTD
+231 ALADEVNAIAIVPAD

-293 DNKLQ
+293 AHKLQ

-378 TGANPADAEKAALLA
+378 TGANPTDAEKAALLA

-440 DVLPQTKTG
+440 DVLPKTKTG

-496 DVSIEELISLAAD
+496 DVSIEELIKLALAAYGD
-509 QYKFE
+509 
-514 RKVLKLKTSTKSLD
+514 VLKDHAKTL
-528 DKIISANAKLP
+528 A
-539 ENLEGKWYV
+539 
-548 DTSKIKGNAE
+548 
-558 LPQPE
+558 
-563 IEICTIL
+563 
-570 TSPTVIQDAVAFLEG
+570 DAVAFLEG

-620 AVNHFRNLPEAAAL
+620 AVNHFRDLPEAAAL

-646 KEAAPTGEIVES
+646 KEAAPTGEIVEA
-658 KLLEDAEKALYAE
+658 KLLEDAEKALYTE
-671 IQNVLPVVQPLLAAK
+671 IQNIKPAVQPLLDAK
-686 DYTAAL
+686 DYTTAL

-697 LRAPIDAFFEGVM
+697 LRAPIDAFFENVM

>member
-19 NLKTLRD
+19 SLKTLRD

-36 KDAGLAFDLI
+36 KDAGLAFDSI

-59 INVDA
+59 VNVDG

-92 EGFMRGQGITAD
+92 EGFMRGQGISID

-123 QGQSLD
+123 KGQSLD
-129 ALLPQILQTAL
+129 VLLPQILQTAL
-140 DNLPIAKRMRSA
+140 DHLPVAKRMRSA

-167 LKDNAVVDATIQD
+167 LKDDQVIEASIQD
-180 HKAGNVT
+180 HTAGNVT
-187 YGHRFHAPEA
+187 YGHRFHAPDA

-212 AKVVAN
+212 AKVVAS

-231 ALADEVNAIAIVPTD
+231 ALADEVNAIAIAPAD
-246 LRDEVTALVEWPVAL
+246 LRDEVTSLVEWPVAL

-280 MQDNQKYFCLVNA
+280 MQDNQKYFCLVNS
-293 DNKLQ
+293 DHKLQ

-310 DPTQIIEGNEKVVRP
+310 DPKQIIEGNEKVVRP

-338 KQPLASRKEKLA
+338 KQPLASRSEKLA

-357 LGTLWNK
+357 LGTLWDK
-364 SERIAKLA
+364 TVRIAMLA
-372 VALSAI
+372 VELTKF
-378 TGANPADAEKAALLA
+378 TGAQVADAERAAMLS

-409 GIAGTYYARIE
+409 GIAGTYYARLE

-440 DVLPQTKTG
+440 DVLPKTKTG
-449 TTIALADRLDTLTGI
+449 TTIALADRLDTLVGI

-486 ILRLVTENNL
+486 ILRLIIENNL
-496 DVSIEELISLAAD
+496 DVTIEALVNSALHAYGALITD
-509 QYKFE
+509 PN
-514 RKVLKLKTSTKSLD
+514 KTRS
-528 DKIISANAKLP
+528 
-539 ENLEGKWYV
+539 
-548 DTSKIKGNAE
+548 
-558 LPQPE
+558 
-563 IEICTIL
+563 
-570 TSPTVIQDAVAFLEG
+570 DAVAFLEG

-595 VAVDVIQAVQALSP
+595 VQVDVIQAVQAMSP
-609 KSPLDFDKRVT
+609 ASPLDFDKRVN

-646 KEAAPTGEIVES
+646 KEAAPEGLVVEAS
-658 KLLEDAEKALYAE
+658 LIEDAEKALFAE
-671 IQNVLPVVQPLLAAK
+671 LAKITPVVEPLFAAK

-692 SKLAA
+692 SALAA
-697 LRAPIDAFFEGVM
+697 LRAPVDAFFDGVM
-710 VMADDAELK
+710 VMADDSELK

-733 TSVADISVLQH
+733 TKVADISVLQH

>member
-19 NLKTLRD
+19 SLKTLRD
-26 ALQAETVKGL
+26 ALRAETVKGL
-36 KDAGLAFDLI
+36 KDAGLAFDSI

-59 INVDA
+59 VNVDGV
-64 AQADTQKRFDGPA
+64 QADTQKRFDGPA

-92 EGFMRGQGITAD
+92 EGFMRGQGISID

-123 QGQSLD
+123 KGQSLD
-129 ALLPQILQTAL
+129 VLLPQILQTAL
-140 DNLPIAKRMRSA
+140 DHLPVAKRMRSA

-167 LKDNAVVDATIQD
+167 LKDDQVIDATIQD
-180 HKAGNVT
+180 HTAANVT
-187 YGHRFHAPEA
+187 YGHRFHAPDA

-212 AKVVAN
+212 AKVVAS

-231 ALADEVNAIAIVPTD
+231 ALADEVNAIAIVPAD

-280 MQDNQKYFCLVNA
+280 MQDNQKYFCLVNS
-293 DNKLQ
+293 DHKLQ

-310 DPTQIIEGNEKVVRP
+310 DPKQIIEGNEKVVRP

-338 KQPLASRKEKLA
+338 KQPLASRSEKLA

-357 LGTLWNK
+357 LGTLWDK
-364 SERIAKLA
+364 TVRIAMLA
-372 VALSAI
+372 VELTKFTSAQV
-378 TGANPADAEKAALLA
+378 ADAERAAMLS

-409 GIAGTYYARIE
+409 GIAGTYYARLE

-440 DVLPQTKTG
+440 DVLPKTKTG
-449 TTIALADRLDTLTGI
+449 TTIALSDRLDTLVGI

-486 ILRLVTENNL
+486 ILRLIIENNL
-496 DVSIEELISLAAD
+496 DVTIEALVNSALHAYGALITD
-509 QYKFE
+509 PN
-514 RKVLKLKTSTKSLD
+514 KTRS
-528 DKIISANAKLP
+528 
-539 ENLEGKWYV
+539 
-548 DTSKIKGNAE
+548 
-558 LPQPE
+558 
-563 IEICTIL
+563 
-570 TSPTVIQDAVAFLEG
+570 DAVAFLEG

-595 VAVDVIQAVQALSP
+595 VQVDVIQAVQAMSP
-609 KSPLDFDKRVT
+609 ASPLDFDKRVN

-646 KEAAPTGEIVES
+646 KEAAPEGLVVEAN
-658 KLLEDAEKALYAE
+658 LVEDAEKALFAE
-671 IQNVLPVVQPLLAAK
+671 LAKITPVVEPLFSAK

-692 SKLAA
+692 SALAA
-697 LRAPIDAFFEGVM
+697 LRVPVDAFFDGVM
-710 VMADDAELK
+710 VMADDTDLK
-719 ANRLRLLAQLRDLF
+719 ANRLRMLAQLRDLF
-733 TSVADISVLQH
+733 TKVADISVLQH